1 MRILIEEYQYSVTD
15 DKRRNDLKV
24 ILQELGGF
32 ENLERKV
39 SVNCVGYYYSTQLK
53 DCVFILPKVLL
64 SITKDKGELV
74 FGEHRPED
82 IINIDS
88 NTLLTEQQKRFIYEF
103 AVWIYRAI
111 DVYRTKNS
119 KSQIIY
125 YRHIAKVGNGRR
137 RMSNTFLD
145 VLLSLIQFNKDNQN
159 FFFFTLRNQ
168 HSGLNKINWTKTISR
183 SRAFI
188 NDDGCP
194 VYMNPVNKKR
204 CFNFDEELLVI
215 FFSILNYIN
224 DTYGFAAEININFP
238 LIPKYQFENMMKG
251 MGKIRLCQIKYK
263 YFSDKALQLWE
274 LCYAFFDR
282 AHKVSMSPEI
292 QDYLLAKNFNIVFE
306 DIIDE
311 LIGDHNIPAG
321 LKEQDDGKLV
331 DHMYTYKGLTTYEED
346 KPIYYIGDSKYYK
359 RGTNIGK
366 ESVYKQFTYARNVIQ
381 WNLNL
386 FMNDDTDDS
395 ILQYDKKNFGNVPK
409 LRDDITEGYNVIP
422 NFFISAKLDDNL
434 SYQDRIEI
442 TDKQNTHFTNSQ
454 FKNRL
459 FDRDTLLVC
468 HYDVNFLYVVSLYA
482 RNNNLQKQTWK
493 NKVRKM
499 FREEIQKML
508 SNQYNFYA
516 MQAHP
521 NEDARKYLQEHFQQT
536 LGKVFTPF
544 NNSQIFSLALDKTDP
559 EGNNNELLAEL
570 RKHFFIIENSIG
582 NSPEG
587 TIAEVVEKEKIK
599 YIYSETDAES
609 LVLVGC
615 IRSDAQRIWIMNEGK
630 YNIRLNNG
638 KKIDGAVTPDRAF
651 MNINHLLLYR
661 EDDMS
666 IDYYYNIAKENSVP
680 QFAGLDILKSSHYPF
695 NVRKTPQETFEK
707 RLEEKYRDRMYLM
720 YEINT
725 TPIIFQNGI
734 KIDLKRLLETFNDE
748 GTPIGTP
755 FVIPFKDLIKFI

>member
-15 DKRRNDLKV
+15 EKRRNDLKV

-53 DCVFILPKVLL
+53 DCVFILPKVL
-64 SITKDKGELV
+64 ITVTKDKRELV
-74 FGEHRPED
+74 FGEYQPED

-88 NTLLTEQQKRFIYEF
+88 NTLLSDQQKRFIYEF

-183 SRAFI
+183 SKAFI
-188 NDDGCP
+188 NGDGCP
-194 VYMNPVNKKR
+194 VYMNPINKKR
-204 CFNFDEELLVI
+204 CINFDEELLVI
-215 FFSILNYIN
+215 FFS
-224 DTYGFAAEININFP
+224 
-238 LIPKYQFENMMKG
+238 
-251 MGKIRLCQIKYK
+251 
-263 YFSDKALQLWE
+263 
-274 LCYAFFDR
+274 
-282 AHKVSMSPEI
+282 
-292 QDYLLAKNFNIVFE
+292 
-306 DIIDE
+306 
-311 LIGDHNIPAG
+311 
-321 LKEQDDGKLV
+321 
-331 DHMYTYKGLTTYEED
+331 
-346 KPIYYIGDSKYYK
+346 
-359 RGTNIGK
+359 
-366 ESVYKQFTYARNVIQ
+366 
-381 WNLNL
+381 
-386 FMNDDTDDS
+386 
-395 ILQYDKKNFGNVPK
+395 
-409 LRDDITEGYNVIP
+409 
-422 NFFISAKLDDNL
+422 KLDDNL

-482 RNNNLQKQTWK
+482 RNNNLQKQAWK
-493 NKVRKM
+493 SKVRKM

-508 SNQYNFYA
+508 SSQYNFYA

-521 NEDARKYLQEHFQQT
+521 NEDAKKYLQEHFQQT

-544 NNSQIFSLALDKTDP
+544 NNNQIFSLALDKDDP
-559 EGNNNELLAEL
+559 EGNNEELLTEL
-570 RKHFFIIENSIG
+570 RKHFFIIDNSIG
-582 NSPEG
+582 NNPEG
-587 TIAEVVEKEKIK
+587 DIAKVVEKEKIK
-599 YIYSETDAES
+599 YVYSETEAES

-615 IRSDAQRIWIMNEGK
+615 IRSDAQRLWIMNEGK

-638 KKIDGAVTPDRAF
+638 KKIDGAITPDRAF
-651 MNINHLLLYR
+651 MNVNHLLLYQ
-661 EDDMS
+661 EEDMS
-666 IDYYYNIAKENSVP
+666 IAHYYDIAKENSAP
-680 QFAGLDILKSSHYPF
+680 QFAGLSLLKSYRYPF
-695 NVRKTPQETFEK
+695 NVKMTPQPTFMK
-707 RLEEKYRDRMYLM
+707 RLEEKYKDRMYLI

-725 TPIIFQNGI
+725 NPIPFQNGI
-734 KIDLKRLLETFNDE
+734 KIDLKRLLEAFNDE
-748 GTPIGTP
+748 TTPIGTP
-755 FVIPFKDLIKFI
+755 FVIPFKDLLMFQT

>member
-64 SITKDKGELV
+64 SVTKDKGELV

-88 NTLLTEQQKRFIYEF
+88 NSLLTEQQKRFIYEF

-183 SRAFI
+183 SKAFI

-204 CFNFDEELLVI
+204 CINFDEELLVI

-224 DTYGFAAEININFP
+224 DTYGFAAEFNINFP

-359 RGTNIGK
+359 RGTQIGK

-516 MQAHP
+516 MQVHP